1 MVTSYPSETHLV
13 RDRTET
19 WFDNSFDRMV
29 EEELC
34 SLPDLDNVINLS
46 KHPLTDSQRLILN
59 KGLKFCP
66 TPGEPQMGD
75 LRRDLDKFHRSL
87 RLQCHFSKQDESVPT
102 INSCGPYSDTS
113 SLKLSSKSRWMP
125 PMGPNNLESELGLLD
140 TDLIRPKSRNITAS
154 QKNSISELLSNTEV
168 VIKPADKGGATVI
181 QNRCDYITEGERQ
194 LSDEKFYMKMEED
207 LTDKHNA
214 MITQQLEAMRLR
226 GEITDRVKAYL
237 TVDNPR
243 TPELY
248 LLPKI
253 HKGTSPVPGRP
264 IVSANESHTERISA
278 FVDSF
283 LAPIVRGGRS
293 FVRDTGDFLSKLG
306 EVGPLNGDE
315 VLITLD
321 VSSLYTNIPNSE
333 GCEAAYTS
341 LLQTRG
347 LEANPSNLSLKEL
360 LAQVLTYNNFKF
372 NECHYLLIGGTAM
385 GTKLAP
391 SYANIFMSDFEE
403 KYVYTYELQPK
414 IWLRYIDDIFCI
426 WQHGETE
433 LKKFTNHLNGV
444 HGTIKFTVETSNTSI
459 NFLDTTVMIR
469 DQELETTLYVKPTDR
484 NNYLPFDS
492 AHPYHCK
499 KGLPYGQFLRIRSIC
514 STEKDFIHH
523 CVKKAAQLRQK
534 GYPIALRNSAFERA
548 RANKRTDLL
557 QPKGKGV
564 GEKGNE
570 KKRTFLT
577 TTYIP
582 SFDGLRTQV
591 SKTWDLLDR
600 ANSTRPIHERGL
612 TIGYRRPKN
621 LRDIL
626 VKARLPPEVKP
637 DEPDRPPPVQK
648 VCKSKHCRYC
658 PILDKSGKVKA
669 HTTGRTYRSRQN
681 VCCNSNNV
689 IYCITCKRCGKQ
701 YVGQTK
707 NSLKERFKSHFYQI
721 AHDPKKTEV
730 SRHFNQKNHSRLD
743 DVQIHI
749 LEFVHSNI
757 ERADTK
763 EKRLHREFDWIHRM
777 RSQIPKGLNS
787 IDSTTY

>member
-1 MVTSYPSETHLV
+1 M
-13 RDRTET
+13 
-19 WFDNSFDRMV
+19 
-29 EEELC
+29 
-34 SLPDLDNVINLS
+34 
-46 KHPLTDSQRLILN
+46 
-59 KGLKFCP
+59 
-66 TPGEPQMGD
+66 
-75 LRRDLDKFHRSL
+75 
-87 RLQCHFSKQDESVPT
+87 
-102 INSCGPYSDTS
+102 
-113 SLKLSSKSRWMP
+113 
-125 PMGPNNLESELGLLD
+125 
-140 TDLIRPKSRNITAS
+140 
-154 QKNSISELLSNTEV
+154 
-168 VIKPADKGGATVI
+168 
-181 QNRCDYITEGERQ
+181 
-194 LSDEKFYMKMEED
+194 
-207 LTDKHNA
+207 
-214 MITQQLEAMRLR
+214 
-226 GEITDRVKAYL
+226 
-237 TVDNPR
+237 
-243 TPELY
+243 
-248 LLPKI
+248 
-253 HKGTSPVPGRP
+253 
-264 IVSANESHTERISA
+264 
-278 FVDSF
+278 
-283 LAPIVRGGRS
+283 
-293 FVRDTGDFLSKLG
+293 
-306 EVGPLNGDE
+306 
-315 VLITLD
+315 
-321 VSSLYTNIPNSE
+321 
-333 GCEAAYTS
+333 
-341 LLQTRG
+341 
-347 LEANPSNLSLKEL
+347 
-360 LAQVLTYNNFKF
+360 
-372 NECHYLLIGGTAM
+372 
-385 GTKLAP
+385 
-391 SYANIFMSDFEE
+391 
-403 KYVYTYELQPK
+403 
-414 IWLRYIDDIFCI
+414 
-426 WQHGETE
+426 
-433 LKKFTNHLNGV
+433 
-444 HGTIKFTVETSNTSI
+444 ETSNTSI

-499 KGLPYGQFLRIRSIC
+499 KGLPYGQFLRIRRIC

-534 GYPIALRNSAFERA
+534 GYPIALLNSAFERA

-570 KKRTFLT
+570 KKHTFLT

-612 TIGYRRPKN
+612 TVGYRRPKN

-681 VCCNSNNV
+681 VCCNSNNL

-721 AHDPKKTEV
+721 AYDPKKTEV